1 MDIQKIL
8 TQELSLKD
16 YQVENVIK
24 LIDDGNTI
32 PFIARYRKEQTG
44 SLDDVVLRNFYDRLV
59 YLRSLEQRQNE
70 VINLIEGQGNLTEE
84 IKSALLNAKTLSEI
98 DDIYRPFR
106 PKRRTRAT
114 IAKEKGLEPLADLIL
129 SQDGSVVD
137 FTLEAEKYIDEEKE
151 VLSADDALLGA
162 MDIIAEGISDNAELR
177 KKLRAYIFVNGV
189 IQSEGDSEVE
199 SPYTMYYDYNEG
211 VKNILPHRVLA
222 IDRGEKEKVLKVAIK
237 CDEEN
242 AFDIIRK
249 HIEVKETSSKEYLE
263 NALKDSYARL
273 IFPSLERELRN
284 YLTENACEKAIVV
297 FKENLKNLLMQPPLK
312 GYVVLGLDP
321 AYRTGC
327 KIAVV
332 DETGKVLDH
341 TVIYPTPPQNK
352 IEQAKEVLKKLIKK
366 YGVKV
371 ISIGNGTASRESEMF
386 AAELIKEMDTEL
398 YYVIVSE
405 AGASVYSASKLGSD
419 EFPEFDVAIRSA
431 VSIARRLQDPLSELV
446 KIDPKAIGVGQY
458 QHDMPQKRL
467 GEALGFVVED
477 CVNAVGV
484 DLNTASV
491 PLLSRVSGI
500 NAGIAKNIVIY
511 REENGSFKNRKELLK
526 VPKLGKKAFEQS
538 AGFMRIME
546 GDNIL
551 DNTGVHPES
560 YNVAKNLLKHL
571 GYTLDDVKNGN
582 IKDLKQK
589 AESEG
594 IKNLAQSLET
604 GEETL
609 KDIIA
614 ELLKPGRDPR
624 DEVQK
629 PILKAD
635 VMDITQIKPDMVL
648 TGTVRNVIDFG
659 AFVDIGVH
667 DDGLVH
673 ISQICD
679 RYIKH
684 PSEVL
689 KVGDIVKVKVL
700 EVDAKRKRIALTM
713 KNI

>member
-16 YQVENVIK
+16 YQVQNVIK

-44 SLDDVVLRNFYDRLV
+44 SLDDVVLRNFYDRLI

-70 VINLIEGQGNLTEE
+70 VINLIDGQGNLTEE
-84 IKSALLNAKTLSEI
+84 IKNALLNAKTLSEI

-129 SQDGSVVD
+129 IQDGSVVD

-189 IQSEGDSEVE
+189 IKSEGDQEVE
-199 SPYTMYYDYNEG
+199 SPYTMYYDYSEG

-222 IDRGEKEKVLKVAIK
+222 IDRGEKEKILKVAIK

-249 HIEVKETSSKEYLE
+249 HIKIKETASKEYLE

-352 IEQAKEVLKKLIKK
+352 IEQAKDVLKKLIKK

-405 AGASVYSASKLGSD
+405 AGASVYSASKLGSE

-604 GEETL
+604 GE
-609 KDIIA
+609 
-614 ELLKPGRDPR
+614 
-624 DEVQK
+624 
-629 PILKAD
+629 
-635 VMDITQIKPDMVL
+635 
-648 TGTVRNVIDFG
+648 
-659 AFVDIGVH
+659 
-667 DDGLVH
+667 
-673 ISQICD
+673 
-679 RYIKH
+679 
-684 PSEVL
+684 
-689 KVGDIVKVKVL
+689 
-700 EVDAKRKRIALTM
+700 
-713 KNI
+713 